1 VPTIC
6 KKLFVPF
13 FANTLCVY
21 ATPLV
26 ALTVCARECE
36 PEAPSPVQVSA
47 VKVPSG
53 AVVVLALTDERFF

>member
-1 VPTIC
+1 VIVALAEIPTLPTTPFSKSKLAQESASYIDIVPTIC

-26 ALTVCARECE
+26 ILTGCAR
-36 PEAPSPVQVSA
+36 
-47 VKVPSG
+47 
-53 AVVVLALTDERFF
+53 

>member
-1 VPTIC
+1 MPTTPFSKSKLAQEFASYIAVVPTIC

-26 ALTVCARECE
+26 ALTVCAR
-36 PEAPSPVQVSA
+36 
-47 VKVPSG
+47 
-53 AVVVLALTDERFF
+53 